1 MEQAKIDRAAEDQRN
16 RDAGNPGDVDF
27 QRMIRGYRE
36 HPTTPME
43 QPHRINEDMKICIC
57 VRKRPVSVKEVRRND
72 YDSVTCLNPLVV
84 VHDCKLKVD
93 GISKYLDNQAF
104 QFDHTFHE
112 ENTTEDVYGCAVQ
125 PLVEFC
131 VHKGRNNKQLH
142 SLSPH
147 PIITLTLSIPTPF
160 LSILLLFFYLFPGG
174 RATVFAYGQTGSG
187 KTHTMVGIQALMAQ
201 DLFALLNNDPI
212 YANIQVKLLYG
223 ADIDRSLVIDKNFLI
238 TSGGGIVLRDL
249 WGTVSGSVERTKQT
263 ECPRRRAR
271 GSGGSGSNRGT
282 RFGRSG
288 TRGCDRQW

>member
-1 MEQAKIDRAAEDQRN
+1 MILSVVHSVLGFNGSVSIHLKIMKARPSGVSPPPNSRVVPGEASGGAGTKKNTLAEIQRLQRDRDERRRVMEQAKIDRAAEDQRN

-36 HPTTPME
+36 HATTPME
-43 QPHRINEDMKICIC
+43 QHHRINEDMKICIC

-131 VHKGRNNKQLH
+131 VHKGTNTQFHAR
-142 SLSPH
+142 LSM
-147 PIITLTLSIPTPF
+147 
-160 LSILLLFFYLFPGG
+160 
-174 RATVFAYGQTGSG
+174 QT
-187 KTHTMVGIQALMAQ
+187 HMLIQ
-201 DLFALLNNDPI
+201 
-212 YANIQVKLLYG
+212 
-223 ADIDRSLVIDKNFLI
+223 
-238 TSGGGIVLRDL
+238 
-249 WGTVSGSVERTKQT
+249 
-263 ECPRRRAR
+263 
-271 GSGGSGSNRGT
+271 
-282 RFGRSG
+282 
-288 TRGCDRQW
+288 

>member
-1 MEQAKIDRAAEDQRN
+1 MPILIKPIPLLYYRLQRDRDERRRVMEQAKIDRAAEDQRN

-131 VHKGRNNKQLH
+131 VHKGKNRQHNYPNPNHDRIVKT
-142 SLSPH
+142 
-147 PIITLTLSIPTPF
+147 ITLSTPSFAGLTPSFPSYHSSTLVFQVDVPRCLPTVRQVRARPTPW
-160 LSILLLFFYLFPGG
+160 L
-174 RATVFAYGQTGSG
+174 AY
-187 KTHTMVGIQALMAQ
+187 
-201 DLFALLNNDPI
+201 
-212 YANIQVKLLYG
+212 
-223 ADIDRSLVIDKNFLI
+223 
-238 TSGGGIVLRDL
+238 
-249 WGTVSGSVERTKQT
+249 
-263 ECPRRRAR
+263 RR
-271 GSGGSGSNRGT
+271 
-282 RFGRSG
+282 
-288 TRGCDRQW
+288 